1 MRMHSEITSD
11 SVFSLAVAKPSS
23 PAERSPG
30 GQRGSALRM
39 RTYPQHTASWRA
51 FTPRPFTSLAG
62 LLYDPRPLSL
72 GLEHGSPLPP

>member
-1 MRMHSEITSD
+1 
-11 SVFSLAVAKPSS
+11 
-23 PAERSPG
+23 
-30 GQRGSALRM
+30 LRM